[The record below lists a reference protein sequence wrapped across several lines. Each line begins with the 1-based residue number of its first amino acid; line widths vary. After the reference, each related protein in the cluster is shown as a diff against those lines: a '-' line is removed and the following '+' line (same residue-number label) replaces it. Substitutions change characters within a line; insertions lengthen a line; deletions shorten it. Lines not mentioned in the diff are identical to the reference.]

1 MKDDPVI
8 GEIRRVRHQISARVG
23 HDVRRLGEHYMELE
37 RKARQRPIPVC
48 RNPREVRNGPARQA
62 CQAKV
67 NGNPVPE
74 PDTRKTNLPRA
85 A

>member
-37 RKARQRPIPVC
+37 RKARASGQYRFAEAPGTS
-48 RNPREVRNGPARQA
+48 EMALHDKPA
-62 CQAKV
+62 K
-67 NGNPVPE
+67 P
-74 PDTRKTNLPRA
+74 K
-85 A
+85 